1 MSPSDTPTPRP
12 PGVPAEAFVMPL
24 RVRSYE
30 VTAAGVTSLGT
41 VLRYLEHLA
50 TRASAARGFDHLWY
64 ECAGTAWVV
73 REMDLLLGRLPGIDD
88 ELMMATWLSEF
99 RRVQAH
105 REYAVWRAAD
115 QRLVARAR
123 ARWAFVDRVNGRPLR
138 LPEELVE
145 RFGVVGHAMR
155 LRDLDGAT
163 LRQIGEVGDLG
174 DQVDMEVIARGY
186 ECDTQQHV
194 NNTVYAD
201 WLTEAMERSLWRR
214 SSTDGALCP
223 RYLRIEYV
231 RPVRAAAQMT
241 IATRLTPSGS
251 RAIQAMQKITDAK
264 TGEAFVRA
272 TSRLLRVRRTGRGD
286 DPSGVA

>member
-1 MSPSDTPTPRP
+1 
-12 PGVPAEAFVMPL
+12 PL

-64 ECAGTAWVV
+64 ERAGTAWVV

-105 REYAVWRAAD
+105 REYAIWRAAD

-123 ARWAFVDRVNGRPLR
+123 ARWAYVDRVNGRLTR
-138 LPEELVE
+138 LPDELVA

-155 LRDLDGAT
+155 GRELDGAAT
-163 LRQIGEVGDLG
+163 RQHGAGDVAPEQ
-174 DQVDMEVIARGY
+174 DSMELTARGY

-201 WLTEAMERSLWRR
+201 WLTEAMERSLQRR
-214 SSTDGALCP
+214 HSLGGVRCP
-223 RYLRIEYV
+223 RYLRVEYV
-231 RPVRAAAQMT
+231 RPVRAGAHVS
-241 IATRLTPSGS
+241 IATRLAPSGS
-251 RAIQAMQKITDAK
+251 RGLQATQTITDAG
-264 TGEAFVRA
+264 TGDVYVRA
-272 TSRLLRVRRTGRGD
+272 TTRLLATSHAAREDG
-286 DPSGVA
+286 

>member
-1 MSPSDTPTPRP
+1 MTASDTGLPRP
-12 PGVPAEAFVMPL
+12 SGVPAAAFVMPL

-64 ECAGTAWVV
+64 ERAGTAWVV
-73 REMDLLLGRLPGIDD
+73 REMDLLLSQLPGIDE
-88 ELMMATWLSEF
+88 ELTLATWLSEF

-105 REYAVWRAAD
+105 REYAIWRAAD

-123 ARWAFVDRVNGRPLR
+123 ARWAYVDRFSGRLTR
-138 LPEELVE
+138 LPEEIIA

-155 LRDLDGAT
+155 LRDLDVGAAH
-163 LRQIGEVGDLG
+163 QSAAGDEAHEWAVMDL
-174 DQVDMEVIARGY
+174 MARGY

-201 WLTEAMERSLWRR
+201 WLTEAMEQSLGRR
-214 SSTDGALCP
+214 LSVDGALRT
-223 RYLRIEYV
+223 RYLRVEYV
-231 RPVRAAAQMT
+231 RPVRAGAH
-241 IATRLTPSGS
+241 IAITTQLAPSGS
-251 RAIQAMQKITDAK
+251 RALQAAQTITDA
-264 TGEAFVRA
+264 GSGDICVRS
-272 TSRLLRVRRTGRGD
+272 TTLLLAVNRTV
-286 DPSGVA
+286 SGSSNVP